1 MNQQKKKPTKAKLAS
16 KLKKQGIPIP
26 KSASVDDMQHRLD
39 HWLPGYGYVVRL
51 LRGTSRYKHHPVSL
65 LPSKKET
72 YWIPNSVMAHDMIES
87 RILLVMDRTPEPSQ
101 DTIFFDVPSDYSE
114 RYGDGSHN

>member
-1 MNQQKKKPTKAKLAS
+1 MSQQKKKPTKAKLAS
-16 KLKKQGIPIP
+16 ELKKKGIPVP

-39 HWLPGYGYVVRL
+39 HWLPGDGFIVRL
-51 LRGTSRYKHHPVSL
+51 LRGTSRYGHHPVSL

-72 YWIPNSVMAHDMIES
+72 YWIPNSVMAEDMIAS
-87 RILLVMDRTPEPSQ
+87 RILLVMDRTPEPIQ

-114 RYGDGSHN
+114 RYGDGGHN